1 MLKIVLYLLAVLAL
15 GLCANP
21 AQADERYVFDKKH
34 TSISFSVSRLGVF
47 HVRGDF
53 KDYEGEFVFCI
64 RHPDKDFVTITLY
77 PAGLHTGDGEM
88 DETLQGPDFFDAAQ
102 FPRGRFVS
110 STVKLLDKDNATI
123 AGQLTVLGVT
133 KPFTLDVHFK
143 GKEYEPESGDYVVSF
158 TASGIIRRSDFGMS
172 YLTPIIGD
180 EVHLRIQAQGIDRP
194 HVTP

>member
-1 MLKIVLYLLAVLAL
+1 MFSIRSIRPFLFQSAASVFSMSGATLRIMKAS
-15 GLCANP
+15 LC
-21 AQADERYVFDKKH
+21 
-34 TSISFSVSRLGVF
+34 SVSG
-47 HVRGDF
+47 
-53 KDYEGEFVFCI
+53 
-64 RHPDKDFVTITLY
+64 ITLY

-102 FPRGRFVS
+102 FPRVRFVS

>member
-102 FPRGRFVS
+102 FPRVRFVS
-110 STVKLLDKDNATI
+110 STVKLLDKDNA
-123 AGQLTVLGVT
+123 
-133 KPFTLDVHFK
+133 
-143 GKEYEPESGDYVVSF
+143 
-158 TASGIIRRSDFGMS
+158 
-172 YLTPIIGD
+172 
-180 EVHLRIQAQGIDRP
+180 
-194 HVTP
+194 